1 MNDEYPDVEVLPP
14 SDPDNDYLGVCG
26 PLTVLEDLMLTAE
39 SEQVR
44 VNAAGKLAEYRH
56 MKMAPNDV
64 DAKTI
69 NFNVELTAPAKPMG
83 LPTKK

>member
-1 MNDEYPDVEVLPP
+1 MSDEYPDVEVIP
-14 SDPDNDYLGVCG
+14 NDYPDVCD
-26 PLTVLEDLMLTAE
+26 PLTVLEDLMMTAD

-56 MKMAPNDV
+56 MKMQPNDV

-69 NFNVELTAPAKPMG
+69 NFNVEMSAAPKPMS
-83 LPTKK
+83 LVKKQN